1 METIDLGLP
10 SGTLWASCNLGAS
23 SLLEFGDYF
32 AWGDSSPKTN
42 YIGRTCAT
50 YDLNIGQ
57 LKLDDYV
64 NRNNVLDSD
73 YDAARAIL
81 GDNWRLPSG
90 TQAQELIDNCS
101 WEWVENYNITE
112 VNGMLGK
119 SKHNGATIFLPTAG
133 YRNNTQLL
141 MVGQN
146 GGYWTGAPN
155 FTAAN
160 RAWSIAFDRNVI
172 NVFNHGLRYNGYSI
186 RPVKNKEEDSK
197 SVFDLF
203 WP

>member
-32 AWGDSSPKTN
+32 AWGDTSPKTN

-101 WEWVENYNITE
+101 WEWVETITSLE
-112 VNGMLGK
+112 
-119 SKHNGATIFLPTAG
+119 
-133 YRNNTQLL
+133 L
-141 MVGQN
+141 MVCL
-146 GGYWTGAPN
+146 AKV
-155 FTAAN
+155 
-160 RAWSIAFDRNVI
+160 SIMGRLFFSPLRVI
-172 NVFNHGLRYNGYSI
+172 VTTLNS
-186 RPVKNKEEDSK
+186 
-197 SVFDLF
+197 
-203 WP
+203 

>member
-42 YIGRTCAT
+42 

-119 SKHNGATIFLPTAG
+119 SKHNGATIFLPAAG

>member
-32 AWGDSSPKTN
+32 AGGDSSPKTN

-90 TQAQELIDNCS
+90 A
-101 WEWVENYNITE
+101 
-112 VNGMLGK
+112 
-119 SKHNGATIFLPTAG
+119 KH
-133 YRNNTQLL
+133 
-141 MVGQN
+141 
-146 GGYWTGAPN
+146 
-155 FTAAN
+155 
-160 RAWSIAFDRNVI
+160 
-172 NVFNHGLRYNGYSI
+172 
-186 RPVKNKEEDSK
+186 KNS
-197 SVFDLF
+197 
-203 WP
+203 